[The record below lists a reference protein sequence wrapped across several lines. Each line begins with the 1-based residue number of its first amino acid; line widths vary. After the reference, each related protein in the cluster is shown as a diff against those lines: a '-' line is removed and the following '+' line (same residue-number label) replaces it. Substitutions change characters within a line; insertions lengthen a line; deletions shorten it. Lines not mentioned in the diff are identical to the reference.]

1 MKKKCTTKFEKDLNS
16 SDGSKAYEHYI
27 LPSFFGGDKI
37 SFWYSLLIFLNINL
51 ASAEVII

>member
-1 MKKKCTTKFEKDLNS
+1 MKFEKDLNS

-51 ASAEVII
+51 ASAEVIIQN